1 MGSTDLKVREKR
13 EGATP
18 VYIDGPTGVFGTV
31 DVSTIKPQVQ
41 ADFAHNILND
51 LLVTTNSYGGA
62 GSTVANGL
70 ASANTGVVAS
80 SWAIIEGRR
89 SIRYR
94 PGQGSLCR
102 LTALFDTAVANNLQL
117 AGIGN
122 AECGYFFGYNG
133 TSFGIIHIPTSQLEI
148 RRLEITTAATTGG
161 TVTVTLDGSAISV
174 TGVSALADTA
184 AGRQQ
189 TAYEIATKGD
199 FSQAGDQGFYAA
211 AIGNYIYFNA
221 KRPNSTSGGTY
232 SVSGGG
238 VAGTFTQIKAGID
251 PTINFTPQSQWNIDR
266 ADGTGPTGFTLDPTK
281 GNVYAIHYQ
290 YLGFGNAI
298 FMIEDPETGKF
309 FKVHEIKNANS
320 RTTPVLKNPN
330 ASVLIGSFNT
340 GNTSAVSVKTASMSG
355 FIEGDVVRLDPKF
368 AKDFSF
374 SGLNTSSAWRPLAIL
389 RTRRVYNDETCFG
402 ELDFLRLGATN
413 NANNQ
418 TLTVGLFRRATI
430 TGNATVPVN
439 FQYVNETRSIAAY
452 AELAPGA
459 SGNTISN
466 IASIEPLFQF
476 VVGGNSAVGIDI
488 ESLNIIGAIG
498 DPIVIAVKTDGS
510 ISGNVSVNWFEQQ

>member
-1 MGSTDLKVREKR
+1 MGSTDLKTREKR
-13 EGATP
+13 DGATP

-41 ADFAHNILND
+41 VDFVYNNIND
-51 LLVTTNSYGGA
+51 LLVTTNSYAGA
-62 GSTVANGL
+62 STTAANGL
-70 ASANTGVVAS
+70 ASADTGIIAS
-80 SWAIIEGRR
+80 SWATIEGRR
-89 SIRYR
+89 GIRYR

-102 LTALFDTAVANNLQL
+102 LTAIFDTAVANNLQL

-122 AECGYFFGYNG
+122 TECGYFFGYNG
-133 TSFGIIHIPTSQLEI
+133 TSFGIIHIPTSQVEI
-148 RRLEITTAATTGG
+148 RRMEITTAATTGG
-161 TVTVTLDGSAISV
+161 TVTVTLDGSAVSV
-174 TGVSALADTA
+174 TGVSTLADTA

-199 FSQAGDQGFYAA
+199 FSQAGDQGFIAS
-211 AIGNYIYFNA
+211 AIGNYVYFRA
-221 KRPNSTSGGTY
+221 KRPNTTSGGTY

-238 VAGTFTQIKAGID
+238 VAGTFTQTKAGVD

-266 ADGTGPTGFTLDPTK
+266 ADGSGPSGFTLDPEK

-290 YLGFGNAI
+290 YLGFGNAM

-309 FKVHEIKNANS
+309 FDVHEIKNANS

-340 GNTSAVSVKTASMSG
+340 GNTSAVGIKTASMAG
-355 FIEGDVVRLDPKF
+355 FIEGDVIKLDPKF

-374 SGLNTSSAWRPLAIL
+374 SGLNTSSAWRPLAL
-389 RTRRVYNDETCFG
+389 LKTRSIFNNETCFG
-402 ELDFLRLGATN
+402 ELDLLRLGATN

-418 TLTVGLFRRATI
+418 TLTVGIFRDATI
-430 TGNATVPVN
+430 TGDATVPVN
-439 FQYVNETRSIAAY
+439 YEYIDETRSITAY
-452 AELAPGA
+452 AALAPGT

-466 IASIEPLFQF
+466 IASIDPMYQF
-476 VVGGNSAVGIDI
+476 VVGGNSAAGIDVDNLNFVAGI
-488 ESLNIIGAIG
+488 E

-510 ISGNVSVNWFEQQ
+510 ITGNVSINWFEQQ

>member
-13 EGATP
+13 DGATP

-41 ADFAHNILND
+41 VDFIHNNIND
-51 LLVTTNSYGGA
+51 LLVATNSYAGA
-62 GSTVANGL
+62 STTAANGL
-70 ASANTGVVAS
+70 ASADTGIIAS
-80 SWAIIEGRR
+80 SWAAIEGRR
-89 SIRYR
+89 GVRYR

-102 LTALFDTAVANNLQL
+102 LTAIFDTAVANNLQL

-122 AECGYFFGYNG
+122 TECGYFFGYNG
-133 TSFGIIHIPTSQLEI
+133 TSFGIIHIPTSQVEI

-161 TVTVTLDGSAISV
+161 TVTVTLDGSAVSV
-174 TGVSALADTA
+174 TGVSTLADTA

-199 FSQAGDQGFYAA
+199 FSQAGDQGFTAS
-211 AIGNYIYFNA
+211 AIGNYVYFRA
-221 KRPNSTSGGTY
+221 KRPNTTSGGTY

-238 VAGTFTQIKAGID
+238 VAGTFTQTKAGVD

-266 ADGTGPTGFTLDPTK
+266 ADGSGPSGFTIDTTK
-281 GNVYAIHYQ
+281 GNVYGIHYQ
-290 YLGFGNAI
+290 YLGFGNAL

-309 FKVHEIKNANS
+309 FHVHEIKNTNS

-340 GNTSAVSVKTASMSG
+340 GNTSAVGVKTASMAG
-355 FIEGDVVRLDPKF
+355 FIEGDVIKLDPKF

-374 SGLNTSSAWRPLAIL
+374 SGLNTSSAWRPLALLKARSIF
-389 RTRRVYNDETCFG
+389 NDETCFG
-402 ELDFLRLGATN
+402 EFDILRLGATN

-418 TLTVGLFRRATI
+418 TLTVGLFRLATI
-430 TGNATVPVN
+430 VGSATAPVN
-439 FQYVNETRSIAAY
+439 FQYVDQTRSVVTYAA
-452 AELAPGA
+452 LAPGA

-466 IASIEPLFQF
+466 IASITPFFQF
-476 VVGGNSAVGIDI
+476 VVGGNDATGFDV
-488 ESLNIIGAIG
+488 EHLNMSFGVG
-498 DPIVIAVKTDGS
+498 DPIVIAVKTDGN
-510 ISGNVSVNWFEQQ
+510 ITGNVSINWFEQQ